1 MTNRIEAS
9 ELSRALAATGRAHH
23 RAFEASDGSDPDW
36 AIWYAGHLQATVGE
50 RLGSF
55 PSRAELVYLL
65 IAAEREHAAAGDDR
79 RTWPE
84 SYAAY
89 ILANYRGG

>member
-1 MTNRIEAS
+1 MAERIDSHDLA
-9 ELSRALAATGRAHH
+9 RRLAATGRAHH
-23 RAFEASDGSDPDW
+23 KAFEASDGFDPDW

-50 RLGSF
+50 GLGSM
-55 PSRAELVYLL
+55 PSRAELTYLL
-65 IAAEREHAAAGDDR
+65 VAAERAYTAAGDER
-79 RTWPE
+79 GSWPE